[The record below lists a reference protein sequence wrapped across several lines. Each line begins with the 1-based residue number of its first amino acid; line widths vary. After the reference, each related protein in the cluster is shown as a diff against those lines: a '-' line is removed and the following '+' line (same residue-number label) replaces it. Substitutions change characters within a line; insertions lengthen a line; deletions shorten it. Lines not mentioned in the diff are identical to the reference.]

1 MSHSGITPLTEQQK
15 LVSGKQLVASGEA
28 NFVDFRQHTSSDWD
42 STIPTGNVYVIST
55 PQVRHKEFDVNKP
68 EKYIIASGINFPFP
82 NPYNISY
89 PANVTGEMFSLAW
102 WEVSGVFKT
111 YPASTLLLIDQER
124 QSGILHWE
132 GFKQV
137 EDFSNSPNV
146 APLVPE
152 VKFNNYIHYF
162 PEYPNHMHNPPSKLE
177 APDYSDPSTTL
188 EKLRSK
194 QSRKYIEIEYLSD
207 VTKRTKPSSNNNQ
220 NYEYDED
227 GLFSSVTSETPS
239 IEGMCQYPDGTC
251 RNNISEQACTAYP
264 GAIWTSGESCPEE

>member
-207 VTKRTKPSSNNNQ
+207 TNQRQKAKYKP
-220 NYEYDED
+220 NYILDED
-227 GLFSSVTSETPS
+227 QLFSSAPS
-239 IEGMCQYPDGTC
+239 NVRSLTGKCEYPDGTC
-251 RNNISEQACTAYP
+251 RNNISEQACVAYP
-264 GAIWTSGESCPEE
+264 AAIWTSGESCPEE